1 MNTEA
6 TKSESITNTYNFLNL
21 IISDPKQ
28 LGDIDVSTLR
38 DQKRFA
44 RLEIPDKAIVSMSL
58 NRWKDYAD
66 AVLPIGWKGL
76 NGLRIKAVEAIEIA
90 DSVDKK
96 PSRGSKQDLEKRLY
110 DKTTTAQEHINEII
124 RFSEQYKHL
133 LEICHI
139 QARHDDYFNE
149 LFQRH
154 LKRYAHK
161 RSELT
166 VISGKNSLDNHK

>member
-1 MNTEA
+1 MNIEA
-6 TKSESITNTYNFLNL
+6 TKSESIANTYNYLNL

-28 LGDIDVSTLR
+28 LENIDVSILK

-44 RLEIPDKAIVSMSL
+44 RLEIPDKAILPMSL

-66 AVLPIGWKGL
+66 EVLPIGWKGL
-76 NGLRIKAVEAIEIA
+76 NGLRKKAVEAIEKA
-90 DSVDKK
+90 NAVEKK
-96 PSRGSKQDLEKRLY
+96 TSRGSKKDLENRLDNNTMAVQSY
-110 DKTTTAQEHINEII
+110 LNEIV

-139 QARHDDYFNE
+139 QARHDKYFKE
-149 LFQRH
+149 LFQKH

-161 RSELT
+161 SSHLT
-166 VISGKNSLDNHK
+166 VISGKNLLDNH